1 MKTYKL
7 IVTFWL
13 CLLIVGHISQQS
25 LADSGDPVV
34 IVNGNDTFTSEIPT
48 NLVWGAKSLEASRK
62 AIKFQTTEIK
72 TAISKLNMKG
82 AVKITKTFVKTS
94 TLAYPDWKTY
104 VPTFSQYVLSGSD
117 ANGKMVGRSIRLPSN
132 TPNLASRWVFL
143 KQSECTPEGSSPAS
157 NLSTCAISKP
167 TAENYLR
174 AALRT
179 ATGNGQLEDLG
190 GHIYQQLFT
199 CLKNKRPFTVKNGI
213 FDCPSNAKLFGGD
226 RSFPVKG
233 NFASRSYS
241 IKFSSNNQKATLAYG
256 PRNYTSIALTGRCE
270 DGSVVRFG

>member
-1 MKTYKL
+1 MKTK
-7 IVTFWL
+7 IIAA
-13 CLLIVGHISQQS
+13 LLMCTLSVGLASQQTFAS
-25 LADSGDPVV
+25 SSTPVAV
-34 IVNGNDTFTSEIPT
+34 VNGSVKYSTKVPA
-48 NLVWGAKSLEASRK
+48 NLVWGSSSLEASTK
-62 AIKFQTTEIK
+62 AIKFQTNEIK
-72 TAISKLNMKG
+72 TAISKLATKG
-82 AVKITKTFVKTS
+82 AVKITKSYVKTS
-94 TLAYPDWKTY
+94 TLAYPDWKSY

-117 ANGKMVGRSIRLPSN
+117 ANGNVVGRSIKLPSDSA
-132 TPNLASRWVFL
+132 NLANRWVYL
-143 KQSECTPEGSSPAS
+143 KQSECTPEGSNPAS
-157 NLSTCAISKP
+157 SLSTCAISKP
-167 TAENYLR
+167 KAENYLR

-213 FDCPSNAKLFGGD
+213 FDCPSNAKVFGGD

>member
-1 MKTYKL
+1 MKIYIIFT
-7 IVTFWL
+7 T
-13 CLLIVGHISQQS
+13 LLIWLLSLGNVSQQS
-25 LADSGDPVV
+25 LAGSSDPLVV
-34 IVNGNDTFTSEIPT
+34 VNSSNTFTTKIPT

-62 AIKFQTTEIK
+62 AIKFQTSEIK
-72 TAISKLNMKG
+72 ISLSKLTMKG
-82 AVKITKTFVKTS
+82 AVKITKTYVKTS

-104 VPTFSQYVLSGSD
+104 VPTFSQYVLSGLD
-117 ANGKMVGRSIRLPSN
+117 ANGKIVGRSIKLPSN
-132 TPNLASRWVFL
+132 SPNLASRWVYL
-143 KQSECTPEGSSPAS
+143 KQSECIPEGSSPVPG
-157 NLSTCAISKP
+157 LSDCVISKP
-167 TAENYLR
+167 KAENYLR

-199 CLKNKRPFTVKNGI
+199 CLKNKRPFTLKNGI

-233 NFASRSYS
+233 NFATRSYS
-241 IKFSSNNQKATLAYG
+241 IVFSPDKRSATLTYG
-256 PRNYTSIALTGRCE
+256 PSDFTRIALTGRCV